1 MLSRVLR
8 GQQTSRAQFKVPSR
22 ANLVLPHS
30 RVSLARRLKR
40 AELRQ
45 ARLSRVPPAL
55 VVPPRDSRVRNPKLS
70 RVRPVLAAL
79 HKDRQLRQPQHRK
92 PLLRHSKLHPSRQ
105 LRQPPQRRPQQLQP
119 RCLLPIYCCRPPW
132 PQPSLVSL
140 AQS

>member
-1 MLSRVLR
+1 MPFRALR
-8 GQQTSRAQFKVPSR
+8 EQQTSRVQFKVHSR
-22 ANLVLPHS
+22 VSPVPPQPS

-45 ARLSRVPPAL
+45 AR
-55 VVPPRDSRVRNPKLS
+55 LS

-119 RCLLPIYCCRPPW
+119 RCLPPIYCCKPPW
-132 PQPSLVSL
+132 PQPSLVFL